1 MKGILG
7 VYFVVKQ
14 EQRSKELVEMILL
27 WLISSFC
34 QSLGVESIDQTGKW
48 NPSYQSAQTSSQSQ

>member
-14 EQRSKELVEMILL
+14 EQRIKELVEMILL
-27 WLISSFC
+27 WLI
-34 QSLGVESIDQTGKW
+34 IDQTGKW
-48 NPSYQSAQTSSQSQ
+48 NPSYQSAQTSSQWQ